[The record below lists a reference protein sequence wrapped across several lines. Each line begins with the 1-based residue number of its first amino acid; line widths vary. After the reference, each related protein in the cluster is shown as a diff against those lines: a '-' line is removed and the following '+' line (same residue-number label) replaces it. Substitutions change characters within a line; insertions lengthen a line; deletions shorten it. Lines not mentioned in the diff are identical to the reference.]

1 MDSMDGKIVNDI
13 VPVVNDIFFSFFF
26 SRNKNWKKND
36 VLAYSLKF
44 QWNNS
49 EFNLRLYK
57 NN

>member
-13 VPVVNDIFFSFFF
+13 LFLCDIFFSFFF
-26 SRNKNWKKND
+26 SQNKNWKKND

-49 EFNLRLYK
+49 ESNLRLYK

>member
-26 SRNKNWKKND
+26 SQNKNWKKND

-49 EFNLRLYK
+49 ESNLRLYK

>member
-13 VPVVNDIFFSFFF
+13 LFLCDIFFSFFF

-49 EFNLRLYK
+49 ESNLRLYK

>member
-13 VPVVNDIFFSFFF
+13 LFLCDIFFAFFF
-26 SRNKNWKKND
+26 SQNKNWKKND

-49 EFNLRLYK
+49 ESNLRLYK